1 MVFFCVEFFARIDF
15 VFYNKILAGRIPE
28 KIMIPPVFEN
38 SFLKGVKKTLSG
50 TVLRGLTLFF
60 LPSGHLQ
67 TFNNLVTQKTLHFEE
82 RK

>member
-1 MVFFCVEFFARIDF
+1 MRAAPKSKNKKYLFEWERAIKKTPMDMVR
-15 VFYNKILAGRIPE
+15 KI
-28 KIMIPPVFEN
+28 
-38 SFLKGVKKTLSG
+38 LKGVKKTLSG